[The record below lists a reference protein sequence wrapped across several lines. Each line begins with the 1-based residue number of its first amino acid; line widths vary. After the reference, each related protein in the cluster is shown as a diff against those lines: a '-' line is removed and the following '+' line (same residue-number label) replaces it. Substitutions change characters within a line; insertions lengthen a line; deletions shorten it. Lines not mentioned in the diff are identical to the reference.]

1 MNIVICIKIYL
12 DYNHTYAVLLIYDN
26 NHTNS
31 IVIYCMYDF
40 NHYICI
46 IRNEVIT
53 IKRYTIMT
61 TKNIIREVSYK
72 GHIITVFEDGFHQE
86 FVIIDNDE
94 SKLYDSIADAKR
106 VIRGEQPYYE
116 IN

>member
-1 MNIVICIKIYL
+1 MEFLLQRMNE
-12 DYNHTYAVLLIYDN
+12 LLKEAE
-26 NHTNS
+26 S
-31 IVIYCMYDF
+31 
-40 NHYICI
+40 
-46 IRNEVIT
+46 EKSKVIT
-53 IKRYTIMT
+53 QMAI
-61 TKNIIREVSYK
+61 V
-72 GHIITVFEDGFHQE
+72 EDGFHQE

>member
-1 MNIVICIKIYL
+1 
-12 DYNHTYAVLLIYDN
+12 
-26 NHTNS
+26 
-31 IVIYCMYDF
+31 
-40 NHYICI
+40 
-46 IRNEVIT
+46 
-53 IKRYTIMT
+53 MT

-116 IN
+116 IK

>member
-1 MNIVICIKIYL
+1 MLHKIIYL
-12 DYNHTYAVLLIYDN
+12 YFINYI
-26 NHTNS
+26 NS
-31 IVIYCMYDF
+31 IICYIIYYLCVIK
-40 NHYICI
+40 
-46 IRNEVIT
+46 NEVIT

>member
-1 MNIVICIKIYL
+1 MGSEMCIR
-12 DYNHTYAVLLIYDN
+12 D
-26 NHTNS
+26 S
-31 IVIYCMYDF
+31 
-40 NHYICI
+40 
-46 IRNEVIT
+46 
-53 IKRYTIMT
+53 
-61 TKNIIREVSYK
+61 
-72 GHIITVFEDGFHQE
+72 IITVFEDGFHQE